1 MLNRSKFWAV
11 SLLLTVFV
19 SGVAVGGPV
28 WNTIYDRGTP
38 GGGRRGGPPES
49 REHGRRSFAEHLQGD
64 LNLSTAQR
72 TAVDSI
78 LAESQ
83 DAMHEAWAVLR
94 SQLDTLRQD
103 VSDEIM
109 QLLDDEQAETF
120 REMIARSRRR
130 GDREREPRENRY
142 HE

>member
-1 MLNRSKFWAV
+1 MVRANRLEQDTGMLNRSKFWAV

-83 DAMHEAWAVLR
+83 DAMTRAMMDLAESAELRGELGCAARASAVDSYNHEVL
-94 SQLDTLRQD
+94 
-103 VSDEIM
+103 
-109 QLLDDEQAETF
+109 
-120 REMIARSRRR
+120 
-130 GDREREPRENRY
+130 GDRLTEFVRRFE
-142 HE
+142 